1 MAERLP
7 RPDRVEGRALS
18 PRSFRPFG
26 IEAVVLGPPTTQ
38 EGLVRR
44 EGVAVWRR
52 MAEHGPVFDRLAATA
67 AVDPDGLLPV
77 RVVVAA
83 TPARDRA
90 MRVPAI
96 GDRAA
101 RVEAASEPPPPAGWL
116 LLVDEGPG
124 ETWLYLPEE
133 DHPAAV
139 LDAFLGRRGR
149 TDFARARRRSGVG
162 SLASLGL
169 LMGLFL
175 VIYGSALNLGPPGQ
189 LAGAAIIAGRARR
202 TVGGEAALGAP
213 SVQPRPLGDG
223 GAGAGVGLGVAPHAL
238 AGTGAAG
245 PGSDPDDPT
254 PRWRTEVLGVAAT
267 QLRVCLPGDAV
278 VVIGAAPAGV
288 GGPDREG
295 PPGARTNNALA
306 S

>member
-18 PRSFRPFG
+18 PRAFRPFG
-26 IEAVVLGPPTTQ
+26 IEAVILGPPANQ

-67 AVDPDGLLPV
+67 VVDPDGLLPV

-90 MRVPAI
+90 MRVPAV
-96 GDRAA
+96 GDRAT
-101 RVEAASEPPPPAGWL
+101 RVEAASEPPPQAGWL

-149 TDFARARRRSGVG
+149 TDFARA
-162 SLASLGL
+162 LSLG
-169 LMGLFL
+169 
-175 VIYGSALNLGPPGQ
+175 PTGQ
-189 LAGAAIIAGRARR
+189 LAGAAIIVSAL
-202 TVGGEAALGAP
+202 AAL
-213 SVQPRPLGDG
+213 
-223 GAGAGVGLGVAPHAL
+223 
-238 AGTGAAG
+238 
-245 PGSDPDDPT
+245 
-254 PRWRTEVLGVAAT
+254 VAA
-267 QLRVCLPGDAV
+267 RP
-278 VVIGAAPAGV
+278 
-288 GGPDREG
+288 R
-295 PPGARTNNALA
+295 
-306 S
+306 

>member
-1 MAERLP
+1 MVERVP

-18 PRSFRPFG
+18 PRAFRPFG

-44 EGVAVWRR
+44 EGVATWRR
-52 MAEHGPVFDRLAATA
+52 LAEHGPVFDRMAATA
-67 AVDPDGLLPV
+67 TVDPDGLLPV

-90 MRVPAI
+90 MRVPAL
-96 GDRAA
+96 GERAA
-101 RVEAASEPPPPAGWL
+101 RVEAATGRANGSTFWL

-124 ETWLYLPEE
+124 ETWLYLADE

-169 LMGLFL
+169 LLGLFL
-175 VIYGSALNLGPPGQ
+175 VIYGSALGLGPPGQ
-189 LAGAAIIAGRARR
+189 LAGAAMIAACL
-202 TVGGEAALGAP
+202 AALIAAR
-213 SVQPRPLGDG
+213 PR
-223 GAGAGVGLGVAPHAL
+223 
-238 AGTGAAG
+238 
-245 PGSDPDDPT
+245 
-254 PRWRTEVLGVAAT
+254 
-267 QLRVCLPGDAV
+267 
-278 VVIGAAPAGV
+278 
-288 GGPDREG
+288 
-295 PPGARTNNALA
+295 
-306 S
+306 

>member
-1 MAERLP
+1 MPERRA

-18 PRSFRPFG
+18 PRAFRPFG
-26 IEAVVLGPPTTQ
+26 IEAVVLGPPTNQ

-96 GDRAA
+96 GDHATRM
-101 RVEAASEPPPPAGWL
+101 EAVTEDPPPAGWL

-124 ETWLYLPEE
+124 ETWLYLAEE

-139 LDAFLGRRGR
+139 LNAFLGRRGR
-149 TDFARARRRSGVG
+149 TDFARARRRSGIG
-162 SLASLGL
+162 SLASVGLLLGL
-169 LMGLFL
+169 LLA
-175 VIYGSALNLGPPGQ
+175 IYGSALGLGPPGQ
-189 LAGAAIIAGRARR
+189 LGGAAMIL
-202 TVGGEAALGAP
+202 AALAALIAAR
-213 SVQPRPLGDG
+213 PR
-223 GAGAGVGLGVAPHAL
+223 
-238 AGTGAAG
+238 
-245 PGSDPDDPT
+245 
-254 PRWRTEVLGVAAT
+254 
-267 QLRVCLPGDAV
+267 
-278 VVIGAAPAGV
+278 
-288 GGPDREG
+288 
-295 PPGARTNNALA
+295 
-306 S
+306 